1 MQPENTPRLAPPAV
15 AIYGQDSENEALAD
29 ELALDGFDTR
39 LVSDLA
45 MLGEV
50 ELIVF
55 GRASRRGAG
64 LGALRALRGG
74 GLAGSGARVLWMS
87 TSGDT
92 TDTLRAFSAGADDVI
107 RAPFVYPELLAR
119 VRALLRRSTGETPP
133 VIRHGAL
140 TIHTA
145 TRTVIYGSMPVE
157 LRRREYALL
166 LYLAREQPASSPGP
180 SCCNRSGAIRRR
192 MRRERWSPTL
202 RGCAASSPPL
212 ARSAGCHRPGAL
224 ATASRPGHN
233 YSREEAMNEQAE
245 LTRFGETF
253 RQVREREGIG
263 VAELAARTGIDAQQV
278 NALEAGRLDPAFD
291 VMCALVDGIGI
302 RLSALIP
309 DAWV

>member
-1 MQPENTPRLAPPAV
+1 MQPEDTPRVAPPAV

-92 TDTLRAFSAGADDVI
+92 TDTLRAFSAGANDVI
-107 RAPFVYPELLAR
+107 RAPFVYAELLAR
-119 VRALLRRSTGETPP
+119 VRALLRRSTGEAPP

-145 TRTVIYGSMPVE
+145 TRTVIYGSTPVE
-157 LRRREYALL
+157 LRQREYALL
-166 LYLAREQPASSPGP
+166 LYLARDPTRVFSRADLLQQV
-180 SCCNRSGAIRRR
+180 GAIRRR

-202 RGCAASSPPL
+202 RGCAASSPPP
-212 ARSAGCHRPGAL
+212 ARWDGCRRPGAS

-233 YSREEAMNEQAE
+233 YSREDAMNEQAE
-245 LTRFGETF
+245 LIRFEKRSVGRASGRASASLISPPGPALTRNRSRPL
-253 RQVREREGIG
+253 RQG
-263 VAELAARTGIDAQQV
+263 D
-278 NALEAGRLDPAFD
+278 
-291 VMCALVDGIGI
+291 
-302 RLSALIP
+302 LIP
-309 DAWV
+309 RST